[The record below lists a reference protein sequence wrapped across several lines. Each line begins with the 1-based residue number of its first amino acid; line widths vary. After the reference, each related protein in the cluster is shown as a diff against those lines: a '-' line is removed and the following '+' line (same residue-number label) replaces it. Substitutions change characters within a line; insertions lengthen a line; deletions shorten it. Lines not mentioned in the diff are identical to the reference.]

1 MKLNK
6 GLLALILAF
15 AIVFSIAGLLQRQ
28 KDFDSAFQANAQTA
42 LTNPQHYTAWT
53 FLATYNFESTFAEKA
68 PLPDNSTRTEIY
80 NFINANPG
88 VQFRAICSSLGLPIG
103 VVQFHIAILQKNG
116 LVNAIRKGRYKRF
129 FTSGRFSRKQME
141 TIATLR
147 LSTVRNILKT
157 LLQGKRVSH
166 HELAMHLS
174 ISSQGLTWQ
183 MNRLRQTGLIQEN
196 RKHLTVSYSLETAY
210 IPIVT
215 ETITLIEN

>member
-1 MKLNK
+1 MKPNK
-6 GLLALILAF
+6 SWLALILAF
-15 AIVFSIAGLLQRQ
+15 VIVFSIAGLLQRQ
-28 KDFDSAFQANAQTA
+28 KDFNSAFQANAQTA

-53 FLATYNFESTFAEKA
+53 FLATYNLATFAEKA
-68 PLPDNSTRTEIY
+68 PLPNNSTRTEIY

-116 LVNAIRKGRYKRF
+116 LVNAIRKGKYKRF

-147 LSTVRNILKT
+147 LSTVRNILKI
-157 LLQGKRVSH
+157 LLQGKRVSN
-166 HELAMHLS
+166 HELAMRLS

-183 MNRLRQTGLIQEN
+183 MNRLRQTGLILEN

-215 ETITLIEN
+215 ETITLLEN